1 MLWACMGV
9 TKINNRNKPLKSIN
23 RNSLVLCVLMPLFM
37 PGCATITKDANQSVQ
52 IETYSK
58 DNQPIAGIQCSA
70 QNDRGRWNVAA
81 PGSVSVH
88 RSAENLIVNC
98 EKAGEATGKGTV
110 ISRAN
115 GGMFG
120 NIVFGG
126 GIGAIIDHNKGTAYT
141 YPSWIQIVMGDN
153 LIFDRKHE
161 QENQPMTGEAAGGV
175 VKEAA
180 QTTNATVTTVATVAE
195 EPKPQ
200 P

>member
-1 MLWACMGV
+1 MRLQPRHFLGLL
-9 TKINNRNKPLKSIN
+9 PLLLLS
-23 RNSLVLCVLMPLFM
+23 
-37 PGCATITKDANQSVQ
+37 GCATITKDANQSVQ

-58 DNQPIAGIQCSA
+58 DNQPVAGVKCVA
-70 QNDRGRWNVAA
+70 QNDRGQWNTSA

-88 RSAENLIVNC
+88 RSSQNLLVNC
-98 EKAGEATGKGTV
+98 EKEGEQPGKGTV
-110 ISRAN
+110 VSRVN

-141 YPSWIQIVMGDN
+141 YPSWIRIIMGDN

-161 QENQPMTGEAAGGV
+161 TENQPVTGMAAIGQE
-175 VKEAA
+175 KPAA
-180 QTTNATVTTVATVAE
+180 TATAAASTTAAPSA
-195 EPKPQ
+195 Q